1 MKSKTI
7 ENHAGRF
14 IGLDTNTQKRIHNAK
29 VFRITPNFIKITDR
43 NDGQTYKYKRS
54 SIIDIRF

>member
-1 MKSKTI
+1 MQNKTI

-14 IGLDTNTQKRIHNAK
+14 VGLDTSTQKRIHCAK

-54 SIIDIRF
+54 SIVNVRF